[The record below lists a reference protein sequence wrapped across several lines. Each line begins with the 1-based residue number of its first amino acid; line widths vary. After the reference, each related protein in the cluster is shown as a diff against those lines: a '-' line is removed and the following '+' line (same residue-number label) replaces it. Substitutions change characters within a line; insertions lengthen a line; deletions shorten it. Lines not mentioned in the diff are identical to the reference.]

1 MSPPRLTPRRWR
13 DVVRVLESFGFERVD
28 QSGSHLKLRHPD
40 GRVTIVPV
48 HDGRD
53 IGTGLLRT
61 IIREADLDR
70 DEFQERLAR
79 A

>member
-1 MSPPRLTPRRWR
+1 M
-13 DVVRVLESFGFERVD
+13 LESFGFERVD